1 MFDNQNNHSGDNGRS
16 DVLTAKDRL
25 IAGGLIIFIAFLFF
39 FVFYLV
45 VKMS

>member
-1 MFDNQNNHSGDNGRS
+1 MFEDRNNHSNGNGKS

-39 FVFYLV
+39 FVFYLIIR
-45 VKMS
+45 MS